1 MFKRIQD
8 SEVQLTLTALQ
19 LANSKVIRLW
29 RDTDHK
35 ITFCYNEAKDNAKF
49 IQAMEKCCHSLYLD
63 DPVKIKD
70 SILSLLQ
77 TVRLIHSVSQFY
89 NTSERI
95 SSLMVKVIYFLLDF
109 LFIIIFMNSTF
120 EQW

>member
-1 MFKRIQD
+1 
-8 SEVQLTLTALQ
+8 
-19 LANSKVIRLW
+19 VIRLW

-95 SSLMVKVIYFLLDF
+95 SSLMVKVRFEGHFLVTSITQHHQPINVPIAGHRPSIAYHVGQCRLVETDA
-109 LFIIIFMNSTF
+109 M
-120 EQW
+120 